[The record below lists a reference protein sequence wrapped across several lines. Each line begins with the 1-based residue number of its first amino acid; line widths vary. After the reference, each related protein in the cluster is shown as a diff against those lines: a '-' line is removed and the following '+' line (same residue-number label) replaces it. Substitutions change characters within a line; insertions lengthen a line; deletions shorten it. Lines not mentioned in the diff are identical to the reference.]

1 MRGIAR
7 QHAAHPDA
15 APRQAAALTYNDAI
29 RLMATAERPQRK
41 KRRGSPP
48 GAVIGRVPVRGAG
61 AAG

>member
-41 KRRGSPP
+41 KRSWVPP
-48 GAVIGRVPVRGAG
+48 WGR
-61 AAG
+61 